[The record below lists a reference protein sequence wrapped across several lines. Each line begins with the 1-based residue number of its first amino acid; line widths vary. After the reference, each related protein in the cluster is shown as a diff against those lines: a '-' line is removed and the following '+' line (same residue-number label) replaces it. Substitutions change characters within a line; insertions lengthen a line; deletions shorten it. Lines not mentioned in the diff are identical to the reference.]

1 MLKKIALLLM
11 LILPMSVFAQKF
23 GHIKTQE
30 ILIAMPEYTKAQTDI
45 QTMQQQ
51 YDDEMKRLG
60 EELNKKFAAYQQANN
75 ELELASQQFQKAIEA
90 KAKEAETLYLAYQ
103 KASNSLSAT
112 QRTQKEEAIVAKEK
126 EVAELRRM
134 YFGPE
139 GEMAKKE
146 DALIAPIQN
155 RIYEVVKQISMQKGY
170 DAVIDRASATSVI
183 FASPRIDISNEVLT
197 KLGYSN

>member
-1 MLKKIALLLM
+1 MKRMILLPLFCLVS
-11 LILPMSVFAQKF
+11 LIMANAQKF
-23 GHIKTQE
+23 
-30 ILIAMPEYTKAQTDI
+30 AMIDMEYIMENIPE
-45 QTMQQQ
+45 
-51 YDDEMKRLG
+51 
-60 EELNKKFAAYQQANN
+60 YQQANN

-126 EVAELRRM
+126 EVSELRRM

-183 FASPRIDISNEVLT
+183 FASPRIDISNEVLA

>member
-1 MLKKIALLLM
+1 MKRMILLPLFCLAS
-11 LILPMSVFAQKF
+11 LIMANAQKF
-23 GHIKTQE
+23 
-30 ILIAMPEYTKAQTDI
+30 AMIDMEYIMENIPEYQK
-45 QTMQQQ
+45 
-51 YDDEMKRLG
+51 
-60 EELNKKFAAYQQANN
+60 ANN

-170 DAVIDRASATSVI
+170 DAVIDRASATSII
-183 FASPRIDISNEVLT
+183 FASPRIDISNEVLA